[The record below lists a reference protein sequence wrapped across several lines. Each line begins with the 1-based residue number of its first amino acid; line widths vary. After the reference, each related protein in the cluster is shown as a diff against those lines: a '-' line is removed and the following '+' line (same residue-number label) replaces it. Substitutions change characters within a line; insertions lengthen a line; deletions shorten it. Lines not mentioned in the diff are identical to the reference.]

1 MGLVS
6 LSVCPVG
13 SETQSRFWNGGFGP
27 LISSVAVGAPGTE
40 VKKGDMSFATVE
52 FSSLLSLTSLS
63 SSVSLSLS
71 LALSFSH
78 FPTPQPFSGIGR
90 PLAILAPLWHHAD
103 AVYRVILVGRQ
114 GPGHAVS
121 VEELRGLEAAWR
133 LKASLRPALPDHRLM
148 GH

>member
-40 VKKGDMSFATVE
+40 VKKGDMSFATVDSRRYCP
-52 FSSLLSLTSLS
+52 FSLLS
-63 SSVSLSLS
+63 SLSLS
-71 LALSFSH
+71 LSLLLSLSLTL
-78 FPTPQPFSGIGR
+78 PPPQPFSGIGR

>member
-63 SSVSLSLS
+63 SPFSLSLFLS
-71 LALSFSH
+71 LSHPPTILWHRSAFSYSRS
-78 FPTPQPFSGIGR
+78 T
-90 PLAILAPLWHHAD
+90 LAPCRR
-103 AVYRVILVGRQ
+103 RVPSDTGGETGSWARRECRGTQ
-114 GPGHAVS
+114 GAEGC
-121 VEELRGLEAAWR
+121 LETEGQSEARIA
-133 LKASLRPALPDHRLM
+133 
-148 GH
+148 

>member
-13 SETQSRFWNGGFGP
+13 SETQSQFWNGGFGP

-40 VKKGDMSFATVE
+40 VSKGDMSFTTVG

-63 SSVSLSLS
+63 SPVSLSLFLS
-71 LALSFSH
+71 LSR
-78 FPTPQPFSGIGR
+78 PQPFSGIGR

-103 AVYRVILVGRQ
+103 AVYRVILVGGQ